1 MGQFWTLHYII
12 PSECHF
18 FYILSLVPCSFVI
31 IYLFLAKLMV
41 LVLVEVGARRKE
53 VCFHALPSSLHLSL
67 HVNLQVLQKGREISR
82 IFFQKIKNENSTTKS
97 IS

>member
-12 PSECHF
+12 PSGCHF

-41 LVLVEVGARRKE
+41 LVLVEVGARRKK

-67 HVNLQVLQKGREISR
+67 HVNLQVLQKKGERFPVFSS
-82 IFFQKIKNENSTTKS
+82 KK
-97 IS
+97 